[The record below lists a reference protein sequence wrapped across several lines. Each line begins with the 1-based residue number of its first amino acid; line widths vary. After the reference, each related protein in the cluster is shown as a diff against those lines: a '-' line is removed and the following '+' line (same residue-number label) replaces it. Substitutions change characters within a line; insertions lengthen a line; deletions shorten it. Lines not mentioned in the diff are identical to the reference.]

1 MIVKLFRMILFMTSF
16 ILIINISGCGQSGP
30 LILPKPKVA
39 QSGNGST
46 STTTDNGDQ
55 TTASPKPTLKT
66 VI

>member
-16 ILIINISGCGQSGP
+16 FLIIHIIGCGQSGP
-30 LILPKPKVA
+30 LILPKPNVV
-39 QSGNGST
+39 SPGNN
-46 STTTDNGDQ
+46 STTATTDDGDQ

>member
-16 ILIINISGCGQSGP
+16 FLIIHIIGCGQSGP
-30 LILPKPKVA
+30 LILPKPNVA
-39 QSGNGST
+39 SPGNNPT
-46 STTTDNGDQ
+46 TTTDNGDQ